1 MSELGTMAPKIHIKD
16 LQLLGTLDQIQKTF
30 HVICHCPFIAK
41 VHITIPK
48 FTQIIFVLLFEECLP
63 TFNSGISEQS
73 LLLAF
78 QKFN

>member
-1 MSELGTMAPKIHIKD
+1 MSELGTLAPKIHVKG
-16 LQLLGTLDQIQKTF
+16 LQLLGTLDRIQKTSR
-30 HVICHCPFIAK
+30 VICHCPVIAK

-63 TFNSGISEQS
+63 TFNSGIPKQS